1 MSIYF
6 LLKVLISSLVIA
18 SVSEIAK
25 RNTFA
30 AALFASLP
38 FTSLLALVW
47 LYYDTHDTGKIIELC
62 HGIFWMV
69 IPSLAFFVLLP
80 VILKSG
86 VKFWWA
92 IGIAS
97 VATFIVYSVFIF
109 FIRSIGINTKF

>member
-1 MSIYF
+1 MNIYF
-6 LLKVLISSLVIA
+6 LLKILISSLVIA
-18 SVSEIAK
+18 GVSEVAK
-25 RNTFA
+25 RNTFI

-38 FTSLLALVW
+38 LTSLLALGW
-47 LYYDTHDTGKIIELC
+47 LYYDTRDTGKIIEMC

-92 IGIAS
+92 MVVASIATS
-97 VATFIVYSVFIF
+97 IVYSVFV
-109 FIRSIGINTKF
+109 FIIRKMGVNV

>member
-1 MSIYF
+1 MNIYF

-18 SVSEIAK
+18 GVSEIAK
-25 RNTFA
+25 RNTFV

-92 IGIAS
+92 LMVASIATS
-97 VATFIVYSVFIF
+97 IVYSIFVF
-109 FIRSIGINTKF
+109 FIRKIGVNM